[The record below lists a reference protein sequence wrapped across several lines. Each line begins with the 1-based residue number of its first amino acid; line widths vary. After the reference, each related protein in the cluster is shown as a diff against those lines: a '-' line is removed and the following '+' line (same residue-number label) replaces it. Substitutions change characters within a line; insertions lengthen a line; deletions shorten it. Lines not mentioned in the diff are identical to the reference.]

1 MTVSYTILCYQV
13 TDLFPKEGQLCE
25 KLRRWKWLKQS
36 GYSVTE
42 WDPAGPLAANE
53 WGFWGVIRFPDV
65 SSLPWGKWQRSGEW
79 QHLQVTDARIHQASV
94 HTVTQAVTI
103 VSQLVKPDCI
113 FIFRTKSK
121 VGGPKLFF
129 IPFIVASCIERK
141 QEVVWRLESNYNTK
155 PSSCRTATSLQR
167 LQVEVESRQSTTT
180 NIVYIRE
187 KWSFCQSGWITEIG
201 IHPVDPSCKPPAWF
215 VFHWLGFDYLTSEH
229 SPCEGRWHQRVS
241 FEKRY
246 CHLSNLSNNVYV
258 VILQLILQHHFLI
271 NKRAIIGTKA
281 MSGSLF

>member
-53 WGFWGVIRFPDV
+53 WGFWGFIRFPDE

-94 HTVTQAVTI
+94 HTVTQAVTL

-113 FIFRTKSK
+113 FIFGTKSK
-121 VGGPKLFF
+121 VRGPKLFF
-129 IPFIVASCIERK
+129 IPATLVNDVLSWPLALNASR
-141 QEVVWRLESNYNTK
+141 RLFGGLNATTIQSHHLAAQRHPYRD
-155 PSSCRTATSLQR
+155 CRLKLR
-167 LQVEVESRQSTTT
+167 
-180 NIVYIRE
+180 
-187 KWSFCQSGWITEIG
+187 
-201 IHPVDPSCKPPAWF
+201 VD
-215 VFHWLGFDYLTSEH
+215 
-229 SPCEGRWHQRVS
+229 RVQPQ
-241 FEKRY
+241 
-246 CHLSNLSNNVYV
+246 
-258 VILQLILQHHFLI
+258 I
-271 NKRAIIGTKA
+271 
-281 MSGSLF
+281 